1 MDGTHVTHFQVGRLL
16 GRGGMGE
23 VYEATDLDLDRR
35 VALKFIAPEL
45 AADADNLQRF
55 EREARSAAALNH
67 PHIATLYSFERDG
80 ARRFIAMELVE
91 GESLRDRMRPGPL
104 PISEAL
110 AVARDV
116 AAALAAAHRR
126 GIVHRDIKPENLMFG
141 DEGRVKVMDFGLAR
155 AALASRITLTGT
167 TLGTAGYM
175 SPESLRGSAGPPTD
189 VFALGVVLYEMLA
202 GRLPFAGDNPMALMF
217 TIANEPPLPLREAR
231 PDVPDAVE
239 ALVARL
245 LEKDPEKRMTAADA
259 ARELALMTGAPLPAV
274 AGDTEEVEAVPRGS
288 SVSERMLLAPPAPP
302 PIRRLPGMWVR
313 IGAAA
318 VIVPVTLWFVIMRPQ
333 AVKQD
338 HEQAVRFN
346 NIGHAALGRNDWT
359 AAADTLLLALRADPH
374 YREAMVNLATAYR
387 EMHRDDS
394 ADSLLLLVLA
404 GAPKDPALVASA
416 EYNLGASNLH
426 AGAYPSA
433 ISHLQTSIGIDSTS
447 FPDPY
452 IALAT
457 ALTRAGRTDEAR
469 EAAQRGLAHFP
480 NEPRLLRT
488 MGLVE
493 LDARR
498 ADRAL
503 SYLDAALAEQPA
515 LAMLRGLRA
524 EALARLGRM
533 REARVEWSAYSS
545 GPVDPAER
553 EQLTARV
560 RPLGLAQ

>member
-1 MDGTHVTHFQVGRLL
+1 MDGTRVTHFQVGRML

-23 VYEATDLDLDRR
+23 VYEAVDLDLDRR

-80 ARRFIAMELVE
+80 TRRFIAMELVE

-104 PISEAL
+104 PIGEAL
-110 AVARDV
+110 AIARDV

-155 AALASRITLTGT
+155 AALASRITLTGS

-175 SPESLRGSAGPPTD
+175 SPESIRGSAGPPTD

-202 GRLPFAGDNPMALMF
+202 GRLPFPGDNPMALMF
-217 TIANEPPLPLREAR
+217 TIANEPPFPLREAR
-231 PDVPDAVE
+231 PDVPGAIE

-245 LEKDPEKRMTAADA
+245 LEKDPERRMTAADA
-259 ARELALMTGAPLPAV
+259 ARELAGMTGASLPTLV
-274 AGDTEEVEAVPRGS
+274 SDTEEVEALPRGA
-288 SVSERMLLAPPAPP
+288 EEGQMLPAPTP
-302 PIRRLPGMWVR
+302 PRGRRPRWMLAR

-318 VIVPVTLWFVIMRPQ
+318 VIVPVTLWFIVLRPGT
-333 AVKQD
+333 VKRN
-338 HEQAVRFN
+338 HEEAVRFN
-346 NIGHAALGRNDWT
+346 NIGHAALRRNDWMG
-359 AAADTLLLALRADPH
+359 AADTLQLALRADPH

-387 EMHRDDS
+387 ELHRDDS
-394 ADSLLLLVLA
+394 ADSLLLLALA
-404 GAPKDPALVASA
+404 GGPKDPALVASA

-433 ISHLQTSIGIDSTS
+433 ISHLETSIGIDSTS

-457 ALTRAGRTDEAR
+457 ALVKARRTDEAR
-469 EAAQRGLAHFP
+469 VAAQRGLTHFP

-488 MGLVE
+488 MGLIE
-493 LDARR
+493 LESRHP
-498 ADRAL
+498 DRAL
-503 SYLDAALAEQPA
+503 SYLDSALAEQPS

-533 REARVEWSAYSS
+533 REARAEWEAYS
-545 GPVDPAER
+545 GGEVDQAER
-553 EQLTARV
+553 EEMAERV
-560 RPLGLAQ
+560 RALGLSQ

>member
-1 MDGTHVTHFQVGRLL
+1 MDGTRVTHFQVGRML

-23 VYEATDLDLDRR
+23 VYEAVDLDLDRR

-80 ARRFIAMELVE
+80 TRRFIAMELVE
-91 GESLRDRMRPGPL
+91 GESLRDRMRTGPL
-104 PISEAL
+104 PIGEAL
-110 AVARDV
+110 AIARDV

-155 AALASRITLTGT
+155 AALASRITLTGS

-175 SPESLRGSAGPPTD
+175 SPESIRGSAGPPTD

-202 GRLPFAGDNPMALMF
+202 GRLPFPGDNPMALMY
-217 TIANEPPLPLREAR
+217 TIANEPPFPLREAR
-231 PDVPDAVE
+231 PDVPGAVQ

-245 LEKDPEKRMTAADA
+245 LEKDPERRMTAADA
-259 ARELALMTGAPLPAV
+259 LRELAGMTGASLPALV
-274 AGDTEEVEAVPRGS
+274 SDTEEVEALPRGA
-288 SVSERMLLAPPAPP
+288 EEGQMLPAPTP
-302 PIRRLPGMWVR
+302 PRGRRPRWMLAR

-318 VIVPVTLWFVIMRPQ
+318 VIVPVTLWFIVLRPGT
-333 AVKQD
+333 VKRN
-338 HEQAVRFN
+338 HEEAVRFN
-346 NIGHAALGRNDWT
+346 NIGHAALRRNDWMG
-359 AAADTLLLALRADPH
+359 AADTLQLALRADPH

-387 EMHRDDS
+387 ELHRDDS
-394 ADSLLLLVLA
+394 ADSLLLLALA
-404 GAPKDPALVASA
+404 GGPKDPALVASA

-433 ISHLQTSIGIDSTS
+433 ISHLETSIGIDSTS

-457 ALTRAGRTDEAR
+457 ALVKARRTDEAR
-469 EAAQRGLAHFP
+469 VAAQRGLTHFP

-488 MGLVE
+488 MGLIE
-493 LDARR
+493 LESRHP
-498 ADRAL
+498 DRAL
-503 SYLDAALAEQPA
+503 SYLDSALAEQPS

-533 REARVEWSAYSS
+533 REARAEWEAYS
-545 GPVDPAER
+545 GGEVDQAER
-553 EQLTARV
+553 EEMAERV
-560 RPLGLAQ
+560 RALGLSQ

>member
-1 MDGTHVTHFQVGRLL
+1 MDGTHVTHFQVGRML

-23 VYEATDLDLDRR
+23 VYEAVDLDLDRR

-104 PISEAL
+104 PIGEAL
-110 AVARDV
+110 AIARDV

-141 DEGRVKVMDFGLAR
+141 EEGRVKVMDFGLAR
-155 AALASRITLTGT
+155 AALASRITLTGS

-175 SPESLRGSAGPPTD
+175 SPESIRGSAGPPTD

-231 PDVPDAVE
+231 PDVPDAVQSV
-239 ALVARL
+239 VARL

-259 ARELALMTGAPLPAV
+259 ARELAGMTGASLPALV
-274 AGDTEEVEAVPRGS
+274 SDTEEVEALPRGA
-288 SVSERMLLAPPAPP
+288 EDGEMLPV
-302 PIRRLPGMWVR
+302 PIPSPDRRPRWMWAR

-318 VIVPVTLWFVIMRPQ
+318 VIVPVTLWFVILRPKT
-333 AVKQD
+333 VKQD

-346 NIGHAALGRNDWT
+346 NIGHAALRRNDWT
-359 AAADTLLLALRADPH
+359 GAADTLQLALRADPH

-387 EMHRDDS
+387 ELHRDDS
-394 ADSLLLLVLA
+394 ADSLLLLALA
-404 GAPKDPALVASA
+404 GGPKDPALVASA
-416 EYNLGASNLH
+416 EYNLGASNLR

-433 ISHLQTSIGIDSTS
+433 ISHLETSISIDSTS

-452 IALAT
+452 IALGT
-457 ALTRAGRTDEAR
+457 ALVKARRTDEAR
-469 EAAQRGLAHFP
+469 IAAQRGLTHFP

-493 LDARR
+493 LESRHP
-498 ADRAL
+498 DRAL
-503 SYLDAALAEQPA
+503 NYLDGALVEQPS

-533 REARVEWSAYSS
+533 REARAEWEAYT
-545 GPVDPAER
+545 GGELDPAER
-553 EQLTARV
+553 EEMSDRV
-560 RPLGLAQ
+560 RALGLSQ